1 MSLTVLLFPSSVCFL
16 LALFKEFVHFLSV
29 FFYFFSDFF
38 KGLMLLFLKD
48 PYNNYYFRYFSYGS
62 PVLKY
67 SWISLVG
74 ELGFSSTLSALAA
87 ID

>member
-1 MSLTVLLFPSSVCFL
+1 
-16 LALFKEFVHFLSV
+16 
-29 FFYFFSDFF
+29 
-38 KGLMLLFLKD
+38 MLLFLKD

-67 SWISLVG
+67 SWISLVE